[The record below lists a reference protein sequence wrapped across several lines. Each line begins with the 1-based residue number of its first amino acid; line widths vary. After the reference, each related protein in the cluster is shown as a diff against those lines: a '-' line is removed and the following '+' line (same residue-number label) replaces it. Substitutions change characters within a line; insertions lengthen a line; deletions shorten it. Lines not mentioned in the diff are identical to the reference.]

1 MLRGLRKKLQPFEI
15 LPNSDEILLENQQ
28 NIRENLVHVFCKKGQ
43 LGSKK
48 WVTETLLQSYGNDIP
63 KWMRRSLRK
72 VTFSPT
78 FGIFRLYHEN
88 KLHHQNPK
96 GYNCGGTAVAGKI
109 RRLVKKMT
117 LQSDRRIHP
126 EIHFLIDYDKV
137 SVTHFCRPKLD
148 KLRTKIFI
156 LSENIN
162 DFPKGSVLNLAKFQM
177 VVTFFVNVAA

>member
-1 MLRGLRKKLQPFEI
+1 MF
-15 LPNSDEILLENQQ
+15 
-28 NIRENLVHVFCKKGQ
+28 FAKKGQ

-96 GYNCGGTAVAGKI
+96 GYNCGGSRKNPKVGE
-109 RRLVKKMT
+109 KMT

-137 SVTHFCRPKLD
+137 SVTHFS
-148 KLRTKIFI
+148 TKTRQI
-156 LSENIN
+156 ENIY
-162 DFPKGSVLNLAKFQM
+162 FHFVWIFHRFSKGIRTESGEF
-177 VVTFFVNVAA
+177 